1 MAAET
6 ILVLGE
12 SGQGKSTSLRNLNPK
27 ETFIIS
33 TTSKPLPWRGYKK
46 QYTKFD
52 PKSNSEGNWYQT
64 SKASQIIKIMK
75 YVSVKMPQVRQIIID
90 DLQYVM
96 AFDFLDRREE
106 TGFKKFSDIGGD
118 FADLLRSVDD
128 LRDDLKVIFTSH
140 SENVG
145 DAMNPKFS
153 MKLVGKMVQEKI
165 TPEGMFTYVF
175 HAIMRPGD
183 GDRMEYK
190 FLTNSDGEHIAK
202 TSMGMFEEL
211 YIDNDMAEII
221 KIIDAYNEGE

>member
-52 PKSNSEGNWYQT
+52 PKSNPEGNWYQT
-64 SKASQIIKIMK
+64 AKSSQIIKIMK
-75 YVSVKMPQVRQIIID
+75 YVSTKMPHIKQIVAD
-90 DLQYVM
+90 DIQYSM

-106 TGFKKFSDIGGD
+106 NGFKKFSDIGGD

-140 SENVG
+140 SENIG
-145 DAMNPKFS
+145 DAINPNWT
-153 MKLVGKMVQEKI
+153 MKLVGNLVREKV
-165 TPEGMFTYVF
+165 TPEGLFTYVF
-175 HAIMRPGD
+175 HAITRPGE
-183 GDRMEYK
+183 GDRLEYK
-190 FLTNSDGEHIAK
+190 FLTNSDGEHVAK

>member
-52 PKSNSEGNWYQT
+52 PKSNPEGNWYQT

-75 YVSVKMPQVRQIIID
+75 YVSAKMPQVRQIIID